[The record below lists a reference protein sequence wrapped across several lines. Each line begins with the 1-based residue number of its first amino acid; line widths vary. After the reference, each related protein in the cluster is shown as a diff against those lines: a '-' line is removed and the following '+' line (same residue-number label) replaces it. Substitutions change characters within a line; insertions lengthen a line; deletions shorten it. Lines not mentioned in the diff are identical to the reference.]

1 MNMKSV
7 SRGAAAVAILAG
19 LGAMPFAKADEPSAV
34 GYWVTPEGGSVV
46 QIMPC
51 DSGLCGAI
59 VGLRLT
65 RKPTDNPLDVKNPDA
80 AKRNQPLCGLIMAGS
95 LKPVK
100 DSTTKWEDGWV
111 YDPDGGDTYT
121 AEMKLDGPDTL
132 KLRGFVGISLF
143 GRTMTWTR
151 EPQGGEKNRCT
162 PPKAG

>member
-1 MNMKSV
+1 MNKTWF
-7 SRGAAAVAILAG
+7 GACAAVSIILSG
-19 LGAMPFAKADEPSAV
+19 LSEMPRAKADEPSAI

-46 QIMPC
+46 QITPC

-65 RKPTDNPLDVKNPDA
+65 RNPGDNPLDIHNLDA
-80 AKRNQPLCGLIMAGS
+80 SKRNQPICGLVMAGS
-95 LKPVK
+95 LKPAK
-100 DSTTKWEDGWV
+100 GSTTKWEDGWV
-111 YDPDGGDTYT
+111 YDPEGGSTYT

-151 EPQGGEKNRCT
+151 EPATGVKNRCM
-162 PPKAG
+162 PAKAG

>member
-1 MNMKSV
+1 MNKHWVVPCVSV
-7 SRGAAAVAILAG
+7 VALLAAMA
-19 LGAMPFAKADEPSAV
+19 AMPRAQADEPSAV

-46 QIMPC
+46 QISPC
-51 DSGLCGAI
+51 DSGLCGVI

-65 RKPTDNPLDVKNPDA
+65 RKPTDNPLDIKNPDA
-80 AKRNQPLCGLIMAGS
+80 GKRNQPLCGLVMAGS

-100 DSTTKWEDGWV
+100 GSSTKWEDGWV
-111 YDPDGGDTYT
+111 YDPDGGSTYT

-151 EPQGGEKNRCT
+151 ESGENKNRCT

>member
-1 MNMKSV
+1 MKRHWV
-7 SRGAAAVAILAG
+7 SRGTAAVAIFAG
-19 LGAMPFAKADEPSAV
+19 LVATPLAKADEPSAV

-80 AKRNQPLCGLIMAGS
+80 SKRTQPLCGLVMAGS

-100 DSTTKWEDGWV
+100 GSTTKWEDGWV
-111 YDPDGGDTYT
+111 YDPDGGSTYT

-151 EPQGGEKNRCT
+151 EPEGDNKNRCT